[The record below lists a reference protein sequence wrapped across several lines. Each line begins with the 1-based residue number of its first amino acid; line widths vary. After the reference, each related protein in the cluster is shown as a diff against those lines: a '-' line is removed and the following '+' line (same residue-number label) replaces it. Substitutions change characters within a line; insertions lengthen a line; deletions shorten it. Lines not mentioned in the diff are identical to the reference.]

1 MGTLEVRGL
10 RTPHIG
16 PVSLTLGPAE
26 RSALWGPSGAGK
38 SLLLR
43 ALADLDPHEG
53 EVSLDGKGQTHMTGP
68 EWRRKVGYLPAESH
82 WWADSVKEHFAG
94 ESGRSWA
101 ARSLP
106 ALGFGSD
113 TLEWPVARLSVGERQ
128 RLALLRMLACEPEVL
143 LLDEPTANLDPEATS
158 AVEALLGP
166 FVGAILWVS
175 HDAAQRERVA
185 GRQLRIEK
193 GRLL

>member
-1 MGTLEVRGL
+1 
-10 RTPHIG
+10 
-16 PVSLTLGPAE
+16 
-26 RSALWGPSGAGK
+26 
-38 SLLLR
+38 
-43 ALADLDPHEG
+43 
-53 EVSLDGKGQTHMTGP
+53 MTGP

-101 ARSLP
+101 VRSLP
-106 ALGFGSD
+106 ALGLGSD
-113 TLEWPVARLSVGERQ
+113 ALEWPVARLSVGERQ

-158 AVEALLGP
+158 AVETLLAP
-166 FVGAILWVS
+166 FEGAVLWVS

-185 GRQLRIEK
+185 QRQLRIEK